1 MEAEA
6 LRLSK
11 YSRTNTS
18 KVGTDLLESQSR
30 ASRAQPGSRRMTELS
45 ESWRNLGQQHSQD
58 PLSGKG
64 EAPSDH
70 NVQVGPSR

>member
-30 ASRAQPGSRRMTELS
+30 ASRAQSGKHRTTELS
-45 ESWRNLGQQHSQD
+45 ESWRSLGQKHSQD

-70 NVQVGPSR
+70 NMQVGPGR